1 MQCGVHLLAG
11 LLICRILPRRS
22 LYGARAGVLRYG
34 VVLGAILPDIDLPLA
49 ALMVRQGS
57 KICI

>member
-34 VVLGAILPDIDLPLA
+34 VVLGAILPDIDLPVA
-49 ALMVRQGS
+49 ALMVR
-57 KICI
+57 